1 MSNFTWY
8 AIRTMSY
15 TRLSLEEREEISRSF
30 AKGLT
35 QGQIATALAR
45 PPSTVSRELSRI
57 RYNPVSYR
65 AAFAHEVAL
74 RHRNHRNGTSK
85 LLQHELLRQYVI
97 KHLRLRWSP
106 QQIAESL
113 KLAYPND
120 MDMQVSHETIYTYV
134 YCLARG
140 SLKKELVGYLRQKR
154 VHRGP
159 RSRTHAVRKATRI
172 ADLTSIHERPKEVED
187 RIIPGH
193 WEGDLIVGSRNAT
206 ALGTLVERTTRTVI
220 LVPLKAKD
228 AESVAEAFAK
238 ELETLP
244 EQMKLTLTY
253 DRGSEMTKHQLFTEK
268 TNMKVYFADPHS
280 PWQRGTNENTNGLIR
295 QFFPKGMS
303 FRNVTI
309 EEIKYVQDLLNGRP
323 RQSLGYRTPYEAFSQ
338 LLAEKGEAVPKG
350 LMLQ

>member
-1 MSNFTWY
+1 
-8 AIRTMSY
+8 MSY
-15 TRLSLEEREEISRSF
+15 TRLTLSEREEISRGF
-30 AKGLT
+30 AVGKS
-35 QGQIATALAR
+35 QNQIAAELQR
-45 PPSTVSRELSRI
+45 RPSTVNRELSRL

-65 AAFAHEVAL
+65 ATFAHDVAV
-74 RHRNHRNGTSK
+74 RRRNHRHGTSK
-85 LLQHELLRQYVI
+85 LLQHEPLRQYVI
-97 KHLRLRWSP
+97 DHLRLRWSP
-106 QQIAESL
+106 QQIAASL
-113 KLAYPND
+113 KLEYPTD
-120 MDMQVSHETIYTYV
+120 MDMQVSHESIYTYV

-140 SLKKELVGYLRQKR
+140 SLKKELVSYLRQKR
-154 VHRGP
+154 PHRGP
-159 RSRTHAVRKATRI
+159 RSRTHAARKATRI

-193 WEGDLIVGSRNAT
+193 WEGDLIIGANHAT

-253 DRGSEMTKHQLFTEK
+253 DRGSEMSKHMLFTEK

-303 FRNVTI
+303 FRNVTR

-323 RQSLGYRTPYEAFSQ
+323 RQSLGYQTPYERFSQ
-338 LLAEKGEAVPKG
+338 LLAEKGEAVPKA